1 MREILNNQVLPL
13 VRKPARYIGNELNS
27 IHKDWDTA
35 KLRIALAYPDLY
47 EVGMSNLG
55 LQILYHILNEMDD
68 VLAERVYAPAQDMAE
83 QLKANNLPLFSLES
97 WTPIGKFNLLGF
109 SLGHELT
116 YTNLLEMLKLSN
128 IPIYSK
134 DRDNS
139 HPLIFAGGP
148 STMNPMPISEFID
161 FFVIGEGEEVIV
173 EIVDVIRNT
182 ENVKRND
189 KLEQLSKIP
198 GVYVPSIGNKTSKRY
213 VKDLNSAPYPTKPIV
228 PFIEIIHD
236 RAMVEVM
243 RGCKHMCKFCNAC
256 VGYNPVRERKPE
268 TVLKLAY
275 EILKNTGYDELSLIS
290 LSSSDYS
297 AIEPVA
303 RELAVK
309 LEKQKVN
316 LALPSLRLDSFS
328 MKLAKEIQRV
338 RPTSVTMAPEAGT
351 QRLRDLVGKRLTEED
366 ILSGARAAFSE
377 GVTNLKLYFMIG
389 LPTETQE
396 DLAGL
401 IELTKRIADIG
412 REYNPRFHVTASV
425 STFIPKPHT
434 PFERERQIGL
444 AEIQERQNYLK
455 QNLKGRGLE
464 LRWHDARTSILEGV
478 FSRGDSRLSKVI
490 ERAHELGARFDAWT
504 EHFKFELWEQA
515 MAECGLKIDD
525 YLKNKDKEGELPW
538 SIISAR

>member
-1 MREILNNQVLPL
+1 VKDKIESILPN

-27 IHKDWDTA
+27 IHKDWDSA
-35 KLRIALAYPDLY
+35 KLRVALAYPDLY

-68 VLAERVYAPAQDMAE
+68 VLAERVYAPAQDMAN
-83 QLKANNLPLFSLES
+83 QLTTNNLQLFSLES
-97 WTPIGKFNLLGF
+97 WTPIGKFDLLGF

-116 YTNLLEMLKLSN
+116 YTNLLDMLKLSG
-128 IPIYSK
+128 IPFYSK
-134 DRDNS
+134 DRNES

-173 EIVDVIRNT
+173 EIVGVMRNAECVT
-182 ENVKRND
+182 RKEILKN
-189 KLEQLSKIP
+189 LSKIP
-198 GVYVPSIGNKTSKRY
+198 GIYVPSIGNKTVKRY
-213 VKDLNSAPYPTKPIV
+213 VKNLDAAPYPTKPIV

-236 RAMVEVM
+236 RAMVEIM

-256 VGYNPVRERKPE
+256 IGYNPVRERKPE

-303 RELAVK
+303 RELAIK
-309 LEKQKVN
+309 LEKQKIN

-338 RPTSVTMAPEAGT
+338 RPTSVTMAPESGT
-351 QRLRDLVGKRLTEED
+351 KRLRDVIGKKLSEED
-366 ILSGARAAFSE
+366 ILAGARAAFSE
-377 GVTNLKLYFMIG
+377 GVTNLKLYYMIG

-396 DLAGL
+396 DLAGI
-401 IELTKRIADIG
+401 IELTKKIADIG
-412 REYNPRFHVTASV
+412 KEYTQRFHVTASA

-434 PFERERQIGL
+434 PFEREKQIGL
-444 AEIQERQNYLK
+444 AEIIERQNYLK
-455 QNLKGRGLE
+455 HNLKGRGIE
-464 LRWHDARTSILEGV
+464 LRWHDAKTSILEGV
-478 FSRGDSRLSKVI
+478 FSRGDSKLSKVI
-490 ERAHELGARFDAWT
+490 ERAYELGARFDAWT

-515 MAECGLKIDD
+515 LSHYGLRITD
-525 YLKNKDKEGELPW
+525 YLRERTKDEELPW
-538 SIISAR
+538 SIISVR

>member
-1 MREILNNQVLPL
+1 MKDKIESILPN

-27 IHKDWDTA
+27 IHKDWDSA
-35 KLRIALAYPDLY
+35 KLRVALAYPDLY

-68 VLAERVYAPAQDMAE
+68 VLAERVYAPAQDMAN
-83 QLKANNLPLFSLES
+83 QLTTNNLQLFSLES
-97 WTPIGKFNLLGF
+97 WTPIGKFDLLGF

-116 YTNLLEMLKLSN
+116 YTNLLDMLKLSG
-128 IPIYSK
+128 IPFYSK
-134 DRDNS
+134 DRNES

-173 EIVDVIRNT
+173 EIVGVMRNAECVT
-182 ENVKRND
+182 RKEILKN
-189 KLEQLSKIP
+189 LSKIP
-198 GVYVPSIGNKTSKRY
+198 GIYVPSIGNKTVKRY
-213 VKDLNSAPYPTKPIV
+213 VKNLDAAPYPTKPIV

-236 RAMVEVM
+236 RAMVEIM

-256 VGYNPVRERKPE
+256 IGYNPVRERKPE

-303 RELAVK
+303 RELAIK
-309 LEKQKVN
+309 LEKQKIN

-338 RPTSVTMAPEAGT
+338 RPTSVTMAPESGT
-351 QRLRDLVGKRLTEED
+351 KRLRDVIGKKLSEED
-366 ILSGARAAFSE
+366 ILAGARAAFSE
-377 GVTNLKLYFMIG
+377 GVTNLKLYYMIG

-396 DLAGL
+396 DLAGI
-401 IELTKRIADIG
+401 IELTKKIADIG
-412 REYNPRFHVTASV
+412 KEYTQRFHVTASA

-434 PFERERQIGL
+434 PFEREKQIGL
-444 AEIQERQNYLK
+444 AEIIERQNYLK
-455 QNLKGRGLE
+455 HNLKGRGIE
-464 LRWHDARTSILEGV
+464 LRWHDAKTSILEGV
-478 FSRGDSRLSKVI
+478 FSRGDSKLSKVI
-490 ERAHELGARFDAWT
+490 ERAYELGARFDAWT

-515 MAECGLKIDD
+515 LSHYGLRITD
-525 YLKNKDKEGELPW
+525 YLRERTKDEELPW
-538 SIISAR
+538 SIISVR